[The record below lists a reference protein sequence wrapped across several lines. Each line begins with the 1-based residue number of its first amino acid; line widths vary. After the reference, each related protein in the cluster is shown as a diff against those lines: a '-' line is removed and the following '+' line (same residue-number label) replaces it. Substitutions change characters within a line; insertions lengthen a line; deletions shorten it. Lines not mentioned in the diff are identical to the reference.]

1 MTIRLGQEQGVF
13 REQDPDDAAAQLTA
27 LIDGLG
33 IRVLCGT
40 PGTSVSVMRRHL
52 HDFIAHTVIK
62 GSG

>member
-1 MTIRLGQEQGVF
+1 VF

-52 HDFIAHTVIK
+52 RDFIAHTIIK